1 MRQRMLSLFTAGAMI
16 FSSMVGLTTNVR
28 ASENV
33 ETVNLLESK
42 TDVETHGN
50 GLMMIDNV
58 SENGSGNFSEGVQP
72 VSYALTE
79 KDFGEKTVYIVELSS
94 EEMRSAVKEA
104 LLKLPQTEIKYE
116 YNILFNGLAVETGD
130 GFLDYI
136 LHIDGVKSVERA
148 EKVIPLMENA
158 RELTHVNEASDYLK
172 EIGADENSIGR
183 AFDGRGMLIANID
196 SGMDARHK
204 DMRLDPEAEK
214 VAKIQKPTE
223 FGMSMKIPHGF
234 NYMDGGKDTVDNYPD
249 GSFYHDPHGMHIGGI
264 LAANATAEDLKNHR
278 GIRGIAP
285 NAQVLSYKIYTYT
298 SEAFA
303 GDETMFHA
311 FEDCIKHDVDVI
323 SISSGF
329 HGTGLKGEKY
339 WGAIRKLREKGI
351 PVCVAT
357 GNYATASSDS
367 SWDRYANNALNMTD
381 TGNVTRTAAHED
393 AIAVGSARNTKIRFN
408 AVKIG
413 DKEFKYSQIG
423 AFFDKNKFKSG
434 DYSFVYLGKCQD
446 EDILGKDLE
455 GKIVVMDRIFSTDM
469 KYAFKKVRDKGAVG
483 VIVVNTVSYY
493 NRDDWEAIPAMGYEE
508 DEKTKVQVFSISGE
522 DGVKLWSMIKE
533 YNGDT
538 DYKSNGKYRVDMK
551 KYDELK
557 PAVGQEHKLML
568 DFNVDDIVLDEQR
581 SVPAGST
588 SWGPRNDLLLK
599 PDVSAPGKNIY
610 STLNVVGNDPMK
622 DSRYGYMS
630 GTSMATPVVSAS
642 TVLIRPR
649 LKELVNAKALKEMG
663 IDLVSLTKI
672 MLQNTASPMLDETT
686 ENDGKYLFASPRQ
699 QGAGLINVLK
709 ASKNN
714 VVVSSKA
721 LGSDGKTNS
730 YGSVSLREIKT
741 GEKTFT
747 ITLSNTS
754 DKDIKFTV
762 SASPV
767 TTDGNIPKLKL
778 DELSSTENKGKTVAE
793 IHPEIVN
800 GAEIKFDTE
809 EITVPANSN
818 FNLSATMKTGDAHNQ
833 FVESFIKFESADEE
847 VNPSL
852 SMPVMGFAGDWNNEP
867 IIDKWAWE
875 EGSKSA
881 EVVGYDDEG
890 RPKRP
895 GTLNTGVGGE
905 HDIDHFHPAGVIQN
919 TRDGNPK
926 LKQDSELF
934 SLNNNISLNNS
945 VSRSDVVKD
954 FEAIP
959 NVTPSPLILRSAS
972 NAKIS
977 IVDATKTRDLKVMN
991 VSQFVRGILNSKR
1004 NTASGLK
1011 PSRLKILGDL
1021 KWDGRIYNPH
1031 HVEKK
1036 EFGGKEYEE
1045 ILGGE
1050 YPLAEG
1056 QYYYE
1061 FMYRLTPDYPWQK
1074 SYIPVKIDNTKPTI
1088 ESVDVTNPNQIKIVA
1103 KDTYHKQK
1111 EEFKDRTFYLTDQA
1125 EMPDKFEKVERKVWF
1140 VGAILDKD
1148 YDDTKKLTV
1157 YKEDDGS
1164 YVIENIS
1171 KDLIGSKVTIAA
1183 LDGASNVS
1191 DEYVLKFAKP
1201 QDGKVEVK
1209 LFRIERKMVGFN
1221 EEKEEILISE
1231 TEIAEN
1237 MFDKKE
1243 ESKPSEDDDK
1253 EDEGETPQGAPDFE
1267 IYKGSTY
1274 RDLEAK
1280 DLKRVIVQPVKRL
1293 VKNQLTGEESMEDVY
1308 ADYDHN
1314 LDENGQPTKYT
1325 NGDDLEFREETLK
1338 ELKNDGF
1345 IGMMTPNEDGGFNIR
1360 GKILNANKK
1369 TKVYFA
1375 SKGMDKLSRTAK
1387 VKTLNYNDKDK
1398 TLEFDFYANVN
1409 DGDSKKDY
1417 NDEVYITASNASK
1430 EKTIKIRMP
1439 KREVKKEKGTAPVIP
1454 DLHSIEDSATGNFNN
1469 KVKAVDDN
1477 GKKRYFVRTF
1487 FKIADGYT
1495 IKLVCYN
1502 PGKNGLEAIEKAK
1515 YYSSDMSEEYV
1526 DIEILPGFNMLRME
1540 VFKADKEKDVNEN
1553 NIYESKGF
1561 CLYYDEDGPELDM
1574 KTSTFNPDKNGTL
1587 YIKKSPLVVEGV
1599 VGDKGGFNWHM
1610 RINESMVDEYLI
1622 YGDLTSDNHRPFR
1635 VEIPCKDKDVMDW
1648 NVKDYAGN
1656 QPDNFTAQHIIR
1668 IDNTKP
1674 EITIKPEVQGDDY
1687 NISGTD
1693 SSLGITITDKVD
1705 NGDEGSIMLKEVLIN
1720 GEEYEA
1726 NKKLEQYPQK
1736 DGKYTIYVRA
1746 VDYAYNA
1753 SVKTYI
1759 YDPNASENKIEEVA
1773 NEEVTVTVDR
1783 DNGETAKE
1791 FKVKKGE
1798 DFPLPE
1804 VDFEIPEG
1812 KVFAGWDVEGKTM
1825 NPSETIFVDKNT
1837 TVRAI
1842 YKNKKERVFVNVH
1855 FERNGGRGDME
1866 DIRAEVGATVKLP
1879 LNGFDAPSDK
1889 FFDCWMV
1896 KGEKK
1901 NPGDTIVVDGDLTV
1915 TAIWKAEM
1923 RKPEVKPDVPFVPHT
1938 PEEGHDYFKPHRRIN
1953 NKKDMAKEK
1962 KNENKTKTA
1971 KDEGKK
1977 TTADVNTDYNSH
1989 WAKNAI
1995 VECFNKGIFN
2005 DFANKTVFM
2014 PEKPTT
2020 RAEFVTALGRLMNIN
2035 PAEFNKNIFED
2046 VDSNEFY
2053 TPFIN
2058 WAASKKIVLGVDT
2071 KHFEPN
2077 KTLTREQMATIIVR
2091 LFRTYGYNFNTNLMK
2106 PIYKDDKAI
2115 SDWAKEEVYELTN
2128 IGVVQGNADS
2138 TFNPKGFLKR
2148 GELAEL
2154 VLKLTKKLEK

>member
-1 MRQRMLSLFTAGAMI
+1 MRQRLLSLFTAGAMI

-33 ETVNLLESK
+33 ETVNLFEGE
-42 TDVETHGN
+42 TGVETHGN

-58 SENGSGNFSEGVQP
+58 SEKGSENSAEDVQP

-94 EEMRSAVKEA
+94 EEMRGAVKEA

-214 VAKIQKPTE
+214 VAKIKQPTE

-264 LAANATAEDLKNHR
+264 LAANATEDDLKNHR

-298 SEAFA
+298 SDAFA

-311 FEDCIKHDVDVI
+311 FEDCIKNDVDVI

-339 WGAIRKLREKGI
+339 WGAIRTLREKGI

-367 SWDRYANNALNMTD
+367 SWDKYANNALNMTD

-413 DKEFKYSQIG
+413 DEEFKYSQIG
-423 AFFDKNKFKSG
+423 AFFDKNKFKAG

-469 KYAFKKVRDKGAVG
+469 KYAFKKVRDKGALG

-522 DGVKLWSMIKE
+522 DGVKLWSMIKS
-533 YNGDT
+533 YDGDT
-538 DYKSNGKYRVDMK
+538 DYKSDREYRVDMN
-551 KYDELK
+551 KYNKLK
-557 PAVGQEHKLML
+557 PTVGQENKLLL
-568 DFNVDDIVLDEQR
+568 DFNVDDKILDEKR

-610 STLNVVGNDPMK
+610 STLNVVGDDPAK

-649 LKELVNAKALKEMG
+649 LKELVETKALKEMG

-686 ENDGKYLFASPRQ
+686 QNDGKYLYASPRQ

-709 ASKNN
+709 ATKNN
-714 VVVSSKA
+714 VIVSSKA
-721 LGSDGKTNS
+721 LGSDGETNS
-730 YGSVSLREIKT
+730 YGSASLREIKS
-741 GEKTFT
+741 GEKAFT

-778 DELSSTENKGKTVAE
+778 DELSSTEDKGKTVAE
-793 IHPEIVN
+793 IHPEIVS
-800 GAEIKFDTE
+800 GAEIKFDLD

-833 FVESFIKFESADEE
+833 FVESFIRFESADEE
-847 VNPSL
+847 ANPSL

-890 RPKRP
+890 KPKRP
-895 GTLNTGVGGE
+895 GTLNIGVGGD
-905 HDIDHFHPAGVIQN
+905 HDIDDFHPAGIIQN

-926 LKQDSELF
+926 LKQDPELF
-934 SLNNNISLNNS
+934 SLNNNVFENYN
-945 VSRSDVVKD
+945 RSTVLKK
-954 FEAIP
+954 FEKNP

-977 IVDATKTRDLKVMN
+977 IVDESKNRTLKVMN

-1031 HVEKK
+1031 HIEKK
-1036 EFGGKEYEE
+1036 EFGGKNYEE
-1045 ILGGE
+1045 IIGGE
-1050 YPLAEG
+1050 YPVAEG

-1074 SYIPVKIDNTKPTI
+1074 SYIPVKVDNTRPTI
-1088 ESVDVTNPNQIKIVA
+1088 ESIDVSDPNKIKIIA
-1103 KDTYHKQK
+1103 KDKYHKQNVDFAG
-1111 EEFKDRTFYLTDQA
+1111 ETLYQEDQKNHP
-1125 EMPDKFEKVERKVWF
+1125 EKFDEIEGKVWYL
-1140 VGAILDKD
+1140 GAQVDGKNLP
-1148 YDDTKKLTV
+1148 V
-1157 YKEDDGS
+1157 YKEDDAS
-1164 YVIENIS
+1164 YTIESMS
-1171 KDLIGSKVTIAA
+1171 KELIGKTLLIAA
-1183 LDGASNVS
+1183 VDGSGNASK
-1191 DEYVLKFAKP
+1191 EY
-1201 QDGKVEVK
+1201 K
-1209 LFRIERKMVGFN
+1209 LVFN
-1221 EEKEEILISE
+1221 EAVEGKTKVDLYEDNTKIKTVKVNSEK
-1231 TEIAEN
+1231 
-1237 MFDKKE
+1237 FDKRENNSEANGE
-1243 ESKPSEDDDK
+1243 EETASEDNFAEK
-1253 EDEGETPQGAPDFE
+1253 PKFE
-1267 IYKGSTY
+1267 LYQNSSF
-1274 RDLEAK
+1274 RDLNKA
-1280 DLKRVIVQPVKRL
+1280 DLKKKVKEPITA
-1293 VKNQLTGEESMEDVY
+1293 KKYNFLTGEYEEGDVY
-1308 ADYDHN
+1308 ADWSD
-1314 LDENGQPTKYT
+1314 LDDEGFPKKYENGDPRQFEY
-1325 NGDDLEFREETLK
+1325 ETIDGLK
-1338 ELKNDGF
+1338 KAGF
-1345 IGMMTPNEDGGFNIR
+1345 VGVITPNTDGGFNIR
-1360 GKILNANKK
+1360 GKVTNVGKSSN
-1369 TKVYFA
+1369 VYFQ
-1375 SKGMDKLSRTAK
+1375 SKAMEYLNKRAK
-1387 VKTLNYNDKDK
+1387 VSILNYNDADK
-1398 TLEFDFYANVN
+1398 TLEFDFYANKDDVDN
-1409 DGDSKKDY
+1409 KKGIDYREEIALVVKNSAGESK
-1417 NDEVYITASNASK
+1417 
-1430 EKTIKIRMP
+1430 IKFRMP
-1439 KREVKKEKGTAPVIP
+1439 KQEVKKKEGTAPVIP
-1454 DLHSIEDSATGNFNN
+1454 GLHSIEDSATGEFNN
-1469 KVKAVDDN
+1469 KVRVEEEN
-1477 GKKRYFVRTF
+1477 GKKRYFVRTS

-1502 PGKNGLEAIEKAK
+1502 PGKNGLKAIEDVK
-1515 YYSSDMSEEYV
+1515 YYSSEMSDKNVE
-1526 DIEILPGFNMLRME
+1526 IEILPGFNMLRME
-1540 VFKADKEKDVNEN
+1540 VFKAESKDKVNED

-1561 CLYYDEDGPELDM
+1561 CLYYDDDGPELEM
-1574 KTSTFNPDKNGTL
+1574 KTSTFNPDENGTL

-1622 YGDLTSDNHRPFR
+1622 YGDLKSDNHRPFR

-1656 QPDNFTAQHIIR
+1656 SPDDFNAQHIIR

-1674 EITIKPEVQGDDY
+1674 EITIKTEVQGDDY

-1693 SSLGITITDKVD
+1693 SRLGITITDKVN
-1705 NGDEGSIMLKEVLIN
+1705 NGDNGSIMLKEVFVN
-1720 GEEYEA
+1720 GEPFETD
-1726 NKKLEQYPQK
+1726 KKLEDYTSN

-1759 YDPNASENKIEEVA
+1759 YDPNAAEDKIEEVA

-1783 DNGETAKE
+1783 DNGYKAEE
-1791 FKVKKGE
+1791 FIVNKGE
-1798 DFPLPE
+1798 DFALPE

-1812 KVFAGWDVEGKTM
+1812 KVFAGWDIDGEVRNAG
-1825 NPSETIFVDKNT
+1825 ETILVDKDT

-1842 YKNKKERVFVNVH
+1842 YKDKKEKVYVNIH
-1855 FERNGGRGDME
+1855 FERNGGRGNME
-1866 DIRAEVGATVKLP
+1866 DITAEVGAEVKLP
-1879 LNGFDAPSDK
+1879 LNGFAAPVDK
-1889 FFDCWMV
+1889 SFDYWMV

-1901 NPGDTIVVDGDLTV
+1901 NPGDTIVVDGELTV
-1915 TAIWKAEM
+1915 TAIWKTEM
-1923 RKPEVKPDVPFVPHT
+1923 RKPDKKPEVPFVPYT

-1953 NKKDMAKEK
+1953 NKKDATKEK
-1962 KNENKTKTA
+1962 KNENKTETA
-1971 KDEGKK
+1971 VVKDEGKK

-1995 VECFNKGIFN
+1995 VECFAKGIFN

-2046 VDSNEFY
+2046 VDSNAFY
-2053 TPFIN
+2053 APFIN
-2058 WAASKKIVLGVDT
+2058 WAASNKIVLGVDA

-2077 KTLTREQMATIIVR
+2077 ETLTREQMAAIIVR

-2128 IGVVQGNADS
+2128 IGVFQGNADS

>member
-1 MRQRMLSLFTAGAMI
+1 MRQRILSLFTAGAMI

-28 ASENV
+28 ASENA
-33 ETVNLLESK
+33 ETVSLFTSE
-42 TDVETHGN
+42 TGVETHEN

-58 SENGSGNFSEGVQP
+58 SNKEGGNSADADVQP

-94 EEMRSAVKEA
+94 EEMRSAVKNA

-116 YNILFNGLAVETGD
+116 YYILFNGLAVETGD

-214 VAKIQKPTE
+214 VAKIKQPTE

-298 SEAFA
+298 SDAFA

-311 FEDCIKHDVDVI
+311 FEDCIKNDVDVI

-339 WGAIRKLREKGI
+339 WGAIRTLREKGI

-413 DKEFKYSQIG
+413 DEEFKYSQIG
-423 AFFDKNKFKSG
+423 AFFDKNKFKAG

-469 KYAFKKVRDKGAVG
+469 KYAFKKVRDKGALG

-522 DGVKLWSMIKE
+522 DGVKLWSMIKS
-533 YNGDT
+533 YDGDT
-538 DYKSNGKYRVDMK
+538 DYKSDREYRVDMN
-551 KYDELK
+551 KYNKLK
-557 PAVGQEHKLML
+557 PTVGQENKLLL
-568 DFNVDDIVLDEQR
+568 DFNVDDKILDEKR

-610 STLNVVGNDPMK
+610 STLNVVGDDPAK

-649 LKELVNAKALKEMG
+649 LKELVETKALKEMG

-686 ENDGKYLFASPRQ
+686 QNDGKYLYASPRQ

-709 ASKNN
+709 ATKNN
-714 VVVSSKA
+714 VIVSSKA
-721 LGSDGKTNS
+721 LGSDGETNS
-730 YGSVSLREIKT
+730 YGSASLREIKS
-741 GEKTFT
+741 GEKAFT

-778 DELSSTENKGKTVAE
+778 DELSSTEDKGKTVAE
-793 IHPEIVN
+793 IHPEIVS
-800 GAEIKFDTE
+800 GAEIKFDLD

-833 FVESFIKFESADEE
+833 FVESFIRFESADEE
-847 VNPSL
+847 ANPSL

-890 RPKRP
+890 KPKRP
-895 GTLNTGVGGE
+895 GTLNIGVGGD
-905 HDIDHFHPAGVIQN
+905 HDIDDFHPAGIIQN

-926 LKQDSELF
+926 LKQDPELF
-934 SLNNNISLNNS
+934 SLNNNVFENYN
-945 VSRSDVVKD
+945 RSTVLKK
-954 FEAIP
+954 FEKNP

-977 IVDATKTRDLKVMN
+977 IVDESKNRTLKVMN

-1031 HVEKK
+1031 HIEKK
-1036 EFGGKEYEE
+1036 EFGGKNYEE
-1045 ILGGE
+1045 IIGGE
-1050 YPLAEG
+1050 YPVAEG

-1074 SYIPVKIDNTKPTI
+1074 SYIPVKVDNTRPTI
-1088 ESVDVTNPNQIKIVA
+1088 ESIDVSDPNKIKIIA
-1103 KDTYHKQK
+1103 KDKYHKQNVDFAG
-1111 EEFKDRTFYLTDQA
+1111 ETLYQEDQKNHP
-1125 EMPDKFEKVERKVWF
+1125 EKFDEIEGKVWYL
-1140 VGAILDKD
+1140 GAQVDGKNLP
-1148 YDDTKKLTV
+1148 V
-1157 YKEDDGS
+1157 YKEDDAS
-1164 YVIENIS
+1164 YTIESMS
-1171 KDLIGSKVTIAA
+1171 KELIGKTLLIAA
-1183 LDGASNVS
+1183 VDGSGNASK
-1191 DEYVLKFAKP
+1191 EY
-1201 QDGKVEVK
+1201 K
-1209 LFRIERKMVGFN
+1209 LVFN
-1221 EEKEEILISE
+1221 EAVEGKTKVDLYEDNTKIKTVKVNSEK
-1231 TEIAEN
+1231 
-1237 MFDKKE
+1237 FDKRENNSEANGE
-1243 ESKPSEDDDK
+1243 EETASEDNFAEK
-1253 EDEGETPQGAPDFE
+1253 PKFE
-1267 IYKGSTY
+1267 LYQNSSF
-1274 RDLEAK
+1274 RDLNKA
-1280 DLKRVIVQPVKRL
+1280 DLKKKVKEPITA
-1293 VKNQLTGEESMEDVY
+1293 KKYNFLTGEYEEGDVY
-1308 ADYDHN
+1308 ADWSD
-1314 LDENGQPTKYT
+1314 LDDEGFPKKYENGDPRQFEY
-1325 NGDDLEFREETLK
+1325 ETIDGLK
-1338 ELKNDGF
+1338 KAGF
-1345 IGMMTPNEDGGFNIR
+1345 VGVITPNTDGGFNIR
-1360 GKILNANKK
+1360 GKVTNVGKSSN
-1369 TKVYFA
+1369 VYFQ
-1375 SKGMDKLSRTAK
+1375 SKAMEYLNKRAK
-1387 VKTLNYNDKDK
+1387 VSILNYNDADK
-1398 TLEFDFYANVN
+1398 TLEFDFYANKDDVDN
-1409 DGDSKKDY
+1409 KKGIDYREEIALVVKNSAGESK
-1417 NDEVYITASNASK
+1417 
-1430 EKTIKIRMP
+1430 IKFRMP
-1439 KREVKKEKGTAPVIP
+1439 KQEVKKKEGTAPVIP
-1454 DLHSIEDSATGNFNN
+1454 GLHSIEDSATGEFNN
-1469 KVKAVDDN
+1469 KVRVEEEN
-1477 GKKRYFVRTF
+1477 GKKRYFVRTS

-1502 PGKNGLEAIEKAK
+1502 PGKNGLKAIEDVK
-1515 YYSSDMSEEYV
+1515 YYSSEMSDKNVE
-1526 DIEILPGFNMLRME
+1526 IEILPGFNMLRME
-1540 VFKADKEKDVNEN
+1540 VFKAESKDKVNED

-1561 CLYYDEDGPELDM
+1561 CLYYDDDGPELEM
-1574 KTSTFNPDKNGTL
+1574 KTSTFNPDENGTL

-1622 YGDLTSDNHRPFR
+1622 YGDLKSDNHRPFR

-1656 QPDNFTAQHIIR
+1656 SPDDFNAQHIIR

-1674 EITIKPEVQGDDY
+1674 EIKIEPEATGDYTIE
-1687 NISGTD
+1687 TAD
-1693 SSLGITITDKVD
+1693 SKLGISITDKVN
-1705 NGDEGSIMLKEVLIN
+1705 NGDKGSIMLKEVFVN
-1720 GEEYEA
+1720 GEAYDA
-1726 NKKLEQYPQK
+1726 NKKLEDYTSN

-1759 YDPNASENKIEEVA
+1759 YDPNAAVDKIEEVA

-1783 DNGETAKE
+1783 DNGEKAKE
-1791 FKVKKGE
+1791 FKVNKGE
-1798 DFPLPE
+1798 DFTLPAA
-1804 VDFEIPEG
+1804 DFEMPEG
-1812 KVFAGWDVEGKTM
+1812 KVFVGWDVEGTTM
-1825 NPSETIFVDKNT
+1825 NQSETIFVDKNT

-1842 YKNKKERVFVNVH
+1842 YKDKKEKVYVNIH
-1855 FERNGGRGDME
+1855 FERNGGRGNME
-1866 DIRAEVGATVKLP
+1866 DITAEVGAEVKLP
-1879 LNGFDAPSDK
+1879 LNGFAAPVDK
-1889 FFDCWMV
+1889 SFDYWMV

-1901 NPGDTIVVDGDLTV
+1901 NPGDTIVVDGELTV
-1915 TAIWKAEM
+1915 TAIWKTEM
-1923 RKPEVKPDVPFVPHT
+1923 RKPDKKPDVPFVPHT

-1953 NKKDMAKEK
+1953 NKKDATKEK
-1962 KNENKTKTA
+1962 KNEKKTETVVV

-1995 VECFNKGIFN
+1995 VECFAKGIFN

-2046 VDSNEFY
+2046 VDSNAFY
-2053 TPFIN
+2053 APFIN
-2058 WAASKKIVLGVDT
+2058 WAASNKIVLGVDA

-2077 KTLTREQMATIIVR
+2077 KTLTREQMAAIIVR